1 MVGGNIFLN
10 HLPKNAIQVNSREYA
25 IYFSKLTRLGAPFEK
40 NMEDKTKWVESFLG
54 YFLNNEIK
62 IFKLMLKNFL

>member
-40 NMEDKTKWVESFLG
+40 NME
-54 YFLNNEIK
+54 
-62 IFKLMLKNFL
+62 